1 MIKKSIFELADF
13 EEIAE
18 WLSYGIKEYHED
30 IHGKK
35 CDPELLKH
43 WDKHVRYTGVI
54 GCNSKCHLSGLII
67 DLLTDEKANQA
78 QLILVDGNG
87 KSPMG
92 DIISPVS
99 DQSIFDEF
107 VKEFLE
113 WSLVEILIATDEVNN
128 HEILSKARFKPFL
141 KDYVVP
147 RWPDYMPP
155 FDEWFEKLYEIND
168 FNKFNEW
175 KSTFRRNNKLM

>member
-1 MIKKSIFELADF
+1 MSDKSIFELAEF

-35 CDPELLKH
+35 CDPELLNY
-43 WDKHVRYTGVI
+43 WDKHVRYTGVF
-54 GCNSKCHLSGLII
+54 GCNSNSHLSGLIV

-87 KSPMG
+87 LSSMG

-99 DQSIFDEF
+99 DQAIFDEF

-113 WSLVEILIATDEVNN
+113 WSWVEILIDTDEIND
-128 HEILSKARFKPFL
+128 HEIISKARFKPFL
-141 KDYVVP
+141 EEYVVP
-147 RWPDYMPP
+147 GWPDHMPP
-155 FDEWFEKLYEIND
+155 FDKWFEKLYEMDNWH
-168 FNKFNEW
+168 KFKDW
-175 KSTFRRNNKLM
+175 KESYKQ